1 MSVLNPEI
9 QEDVGSGTASSKESA
24 EALRK
29 RHLDFEREALPHMD
43 ALYNFALRM
52 TADPDAADD
61 LLQETFLKAYRFFDK
76 FEQGTNCKAW
86 LFRIMKNSF
95 INIYRRSSK
104 EPDKV
109 DYNDVE
115 EFYHSIRAESTA
127 SNDLEER
134 IFANI
139 LDDDVST
146 ALESLP
152 EEFRTVVIL
161 CDIEGFT
168 YEEIADFVECPIG
181 TVRSRLHRGR
191 KMLRVKLFDYAKDRG
206 FEDKERGKNKARES
220 AELTD
225 AATDEAESD

>member
-1 MSVLNPEI
+1 MSVLDPEI
-9 QEDVGSGTASSKESA
+9 QEDVHSNEATAEESA

-29 RHLDFEREALPHMD
+29 RHRDFEREALPHMD

-52 TADPDAADD
+52 TSDPDEADD

-95 INIYRRSSK
+95 INIYRRTSK

-115 EFYHSIRAESTA
+115 EFYHSIRAESTDP
-127 SNDLEER
+127 NDLEEQ
-134 IFANI
+134 IFSNI

-191 KMLRVKLFDYAKDRG
+191 KMLRVKLLDYAKERG
-206 FEDKERGKNKARES
+206 FEDRDEVIRENKR
-220 AELTD
+220 
-225 AATDEAESD
+225 